1 MSIPGKCLSQIIHGT
16 VDEDLQTQPCGVDLT
31 LKQVWKPTTAG
42 CLDFDNSQRK
52 AASTAVLLFEPSAD
66 HPNDPK
72 FDFIHLD
79 RGVYLVEFNETVAVP
94 QDKMGQL
101 FPRSSLWRSCAMI
114 TAGVVDSGY
123 SGCLGAQLVVN
134 NPYGLKV
141 VRNARLAQIVF
152 VQMTDMVD
160 GYSGVYQGS
169 ATMRSMD
176 VWAF

>member
-1 MSIPGKCLSQIIHGT
+1 MSIPGKCLSQIISGT
-16 VDEDLQTQPCGVDLT
+16 LDEDLQIQPCGVDLT
-31 LKQVWKPTTAG
+31 LKLVLKPTTAG

-52 AASTAVLLFEPSAD
+52 AASTTPLPFEPSAD
-66 HPNDPK
+66 HSEDPK

-79 RGVYLVEFNETVAVP
+79 RGVYLVEFNETVTVP
-94 QDKMGQL
+94 LDKMGQL

-152 VQMTDMVD
+152 VQMTDVVG

-169 ATMRSMD
+169 ATICATD
-176 VWAF
+176 V